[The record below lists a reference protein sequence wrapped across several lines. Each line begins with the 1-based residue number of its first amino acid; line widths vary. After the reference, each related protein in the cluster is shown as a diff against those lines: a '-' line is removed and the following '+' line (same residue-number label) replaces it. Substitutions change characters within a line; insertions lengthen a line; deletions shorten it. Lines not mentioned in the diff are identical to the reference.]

1 MYGDTEDFPAA
12 KGSQLWS
19 FIKDWGLALLLTG
32 LGFFLLS
39 YFRTPS
45 LPDQAPDWTLKD
57 VNGETVSL
65 SDFQG
70 QTVVL
75 NFWATW
81 CGPCRT
87 EIPAFSAF
95 AKENPDIPVLGI
107 SIDNASPGVVKRAA
121 KSLGITY
128 PVLMADSRIQQDY
141 KVGSIP
147 MTVIVDPQGQV
158 KDVHLGVM
166 LETQLNWAAK

>member
-1 MYGDTEDFPAA
+1 MYGETGDFSEH
-12 KGSQLWS
+12 KGSQVWS
-19 FIKDWGLALLLTG
+19 FIKDWGIALLLTVF
-32 LGFFLLS
+32 GFFLLS
-39 YFRTPS
+39 YFQTPR
-45 LPDQAPDWTLKD
+45 LPEQAPEWSLND
-57 VNGETVSL
+57 VDGRSVSL
-65 SDFQG
+65 SDFRG

-95 AKENPDIPVLGI
+95 SKANPDIPVLGI
-107 SIDNASPGVVKRAA
+107 SVDDASPKAIKRAA

-128 PVLMADSRIQQDY
+128 PVLVADANIQRDY

-147 MTVIVDPQGQV
+147 MTVIVDPEG
-158 KDVHLGVM
+158 KITDVHVGMM

>member
-1 MYGDTEDFPAA
+1 MYGDTEEFTETR
-12 KGSQLWS
+12 GSAFWG
-19 FIKDWGLALLLTG
+19 FVKDWGIALLLTG
-32 LGFFLLS
+32 VGLFLLS

-45 LPDQAPDWTLKD
+45 LPDQAPDWTLKNL
-57 VNGETVSL
+57 NGEVVSL

-70 QTVVL
+70 KTVVL

-87 EIPAFSAF
+87 EIPAFSSF

-107 SIDNASPGVVKRAA
+107 SIDNASRSTVKRAA

-128 PVLMADSRIQQDY
+128 PVLMADAQIQEDY

-147 MTVIVDPQGQV
+147 MTVIIGPKGQV
-158 KDVHLGVM
+158 KDVHVGMM